1 MHGLINR
8 ALQCFLRDTYGAEF
22 WAEIARDADLGIS
35 NFEAMLFYEDN
46 LTDRMLT
53 TAATALNKAREDLL
67 EDLGTY
73 LVSHENLQSLRRLLR
88 FGGGTYLEF
97 LHSLD
102 DLPDRVRMAVPDLAL
117 PVIEVYDHAGGVFS
131 LRCGR
136 EHAGYAHVVMGVVR
150 ALADDYGAL
159 VFLEH
164 LGRTGDR
171 DIIEVT
177 LLEAAFSEGRSF
189 ELAPKAQTEELVSDK
204 VRAEAS

>member
-8 ALQCFLRDTYGAEF
+8 ALQCFLRDTYGKEC
-22 WAEIARDADLGIS
+22 WLEISRDADLGVS
-35 NFEAMLFYEDN
+35 SFEAMLLYDDA
-46 LTDRMLT
+46 LTHAMLD
-53 TAATALNKAREDLL
+53 AAGKALNKAPDDLL

-88 FGGGTYLEF
+88 FGGGTYLQF

-102 DLPDRVRMAVPDLAL
+102 DLPDRVRMAVPDLVL
-117 PVIEVYDHAGGVFS
+117 PTLELYDHAGMTFS

-136 EHAGYAHVVMGVVR
+136 EYPGYVHVVMGIVR

-159 VFLEH
+159 VFLEY
-164 LGRTGDR
+164 LGQSGDR
-171 DIIEVT
+171 DIIEIT

-189 ELAPKAQTEELVSDK
+189 ELAPQ
-204 VRAEAS
+204 AEAS